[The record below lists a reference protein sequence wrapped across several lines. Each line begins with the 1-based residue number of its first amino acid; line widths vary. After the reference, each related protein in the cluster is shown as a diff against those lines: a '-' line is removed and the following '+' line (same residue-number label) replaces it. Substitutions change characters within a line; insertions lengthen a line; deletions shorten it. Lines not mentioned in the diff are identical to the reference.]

1 MLQLRLSNV
10 LKIHIDSISF
20 PYFLLL
26 VSKKIH
32 KGFLKRMFQ
41 KALYL
46 LRSLSI
52 IYINRNFLF
61 QKSRQFGTICSAVS
75 EQKVPNGMSHL
86 NLELFVPK
94 MYSIFWNFL
103 FHFFFNFFRSSTF
116 IKLIMIFSILNQIF
130 IFY

>member
-1 MLQLRLSNV
+1 MLQLRLSSV
-10 LKIHIDSISF
+10 LKIHIGSISF
-20 PYFLLL
+20 PYFFTPCL
-26 VSKKIH
+26 KKIH

-52 IYINRNFLF
+52 IYIYINRNFLF

-94 MYSIFWNFL
+94 MYLIFWNFL
-103 FHFFFNFFRSSTF
+103 FHFFRSSTF